1 MNQRQI
7 GRGPGSSWLHS
18 LLLAVFFFLGILAG
32 IMCACRAS
40 AQISE
45 ELSAYLSA
53 YLNAVRQRTSSPDV
67 GCSLAAMYIW
77 GPALAFLLAFTGIGA
92 VLLPLLTAAYGFF
105 PAYAVSC
112 MAASFGRQ
120 GVLMAAVFFGLRCLI
135 TFPCFFLLAVPS
147 WEAAVVRFR
156 ASFGRGGQP
165 QMLAAAY
172 RCVFDPVFGDLA
184 GSSAVAGSSA
194 GAAGTDILGYFRRW
208 RL

>member
-92 VLLPLLTAAYGFF
+92 VLLPLLTAAT
-105 PAYAVSC
+105 
-112 MAASFGRQ
+112 
-120 GVLMAAVFFGLRCLI
+120 VFFGLRCLI

-156 ASFGRGGQP
+156 TSFGRGYPVQADSRRCWLRLIGVC
-165 QMLAAAY
+165 LALCLGIWLDL
-172 RCVFDPVFGDLA
+172 RLSPVLLQALLERIF
-184 GSSAVAGSSA
+184 
-194 GAAGTDILGYFRRW
+194 
-208 RL
+208 

>member
-7 GRGPGSSWLHS
+7 GQGPGSSWLHS

-67 GCSLAAMYIW
+67 GRSLAAMYIW
-77 GPALAFLLAFTGIGA
+77 GPALAFLLAFTG
-92 VLLPLLTAAYGFF
+92 PLLTAAYGFF

-156 ASFGRGGQP
+156 ASFGRGYPVQ
-165 QMLAAAY
+165 ADSR
-172 RCVFDPVFGDLA
+172 RCWLRLIGVCLTLCLGIWLDLRLSPVLLQALLERIF
-184 GSSAVAGSSA
+184 
-194 GAAGTDILGYFRRW
+194 
-208 RL
+208 

>member
-135 TFPCFFLLAVPS
+135 TFPCFFLLS
-147 WEAAVVRFR
+147 SILWERIPGA
-156 ASFGRGGQP
+156 GGQP